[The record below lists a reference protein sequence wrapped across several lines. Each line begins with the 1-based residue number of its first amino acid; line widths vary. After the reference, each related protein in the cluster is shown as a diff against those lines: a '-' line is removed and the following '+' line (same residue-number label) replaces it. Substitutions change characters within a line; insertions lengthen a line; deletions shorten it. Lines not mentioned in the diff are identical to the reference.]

1 MSVHINHTVSPTI
14 TEEEKEVLQQIHA
27 AVRYP
32 VCRFELRSSREE
44 ELRSTALDAVHLTD
58 EKEGMESVKHR
69 AELLKSLEEKG
80 LIVLFYHLKT
90 FVKGD
95 YQLYHHSDIFCQLQ
109 QLAEEGSKREGYLF
123 DYAFVKK
130 GVAVLTIK
138 GKYALIGYSDLKEKG
153 HRISVSFFSYFCV
166 MRLFVYSV
174 SHLLAYV

>member
-58 EKEGMESVKHR
+58 EKESMESVKHR

-95 YQLYHHSDIFCQLQ
+95 YQRYFLSVTAAGRRRFQAGRLPVRLCFCQ
-109 QLAEEGSKREGYLF
+109 KRRCSI
-123 DYAFVKK
+123 DHQRKICAQ
-130 GVAVLTIK
+130 
-138 GKYALIGYSDLKEKG
+138 
-153 HRISVSFFSYFCV
+153 RII
-166 MRLFVYSV
+166 
-174 SHLLAYV
+174 

>member
-90 FVKGD
+90 FAKGD
-95 YQLYHHSDIFCQLQ
+95 Y
-109 QLAEEGSKREGYLF
+109 
-123 DYAFVKK
+123 
-130 GVAVLTIK
+130 
-138 GKYALIGYSDLKEKG
+138 
-153 HRISVSFFSYFCV
+153 
-166 MRLFVYSV
+166 
-174 SHLLAYV
+174 

>member
-58 EKEGMESVKHR
+58 KKEGMELVKHR

-80 LIVLFYHLKT
+80 LIVLFYH
-90 FVKGD
+90 
-95 YQLYHHSDIFCQLQ
+95 
-109 QLAEEGSKREGYLF
+109 
-123 DYAFVKK
+123 
-130 GVAVLTIK
+130 
-138 GKYALIGYSDLKEKG
+138 
-153 HRISVSFFSYFCV
+153 
-166 MRLFVYSV
+166 
-174 SHLLAYV
+174 